1 MMKLP
6 KRPNDA
12 VHWYMSGITSRIVAE
27 SGRPDD
33 RFHLGKIIFQSFKDV
48 PDFLMQID
56 GATGESETSGSALER
71 TVRCANALRNI
82 GLECGDVIVLM
93 APSHIDLAIPFY
105 AALYLGVIAAAV
117 DRTLGVEE
125 LRDTFVVNRPKIVF
139 CQSEKAP
146 DIQLALNELE
156 LDTRIVTFDKGEFL
170 CSFSEFL
177 DEFDDGTS
185 VEDFKHNDFDPEEAI
200 ALLIATSGTTGLPKA
215 AAITHKNFAINGPY
229 LWSRCT
235 NFPSPTRMAL
245 VGAPLQWLTALM
257 NFILSPIMRYTRLQT
272 SAASTQE
279 HTYDLIN
286 TYKPT
291 FAIFSPTLMTTL
303 IKPGDRDACDFTCLE
318 LLMLGGS
325 AVPQEL
331 INEVKEMSPDTEV
344 VNCYGMSELCT
355 IGFHGAGSAPPGS
368 CGSPMGCFQYRLID
382 TETLEDI
389 VEPNVPGELLIK
401 GPGIFK
407 GYYNNPKA
415 TEETFAE
422 DRWFKTGDTFYRD
435 ASWNYYFVERIKLL
449 LKYKSYQISP
459 VEVENVIRHHPG
471 VLDVAVT
478 GIPDP
483 ESGDLPVAC
492 VVRRPE
498 SDVTAQDIKDLV
510 KGTLSD
516 SKQLRGGVIFM
527 DAIPMTAS
535 TKVHRRKLKEL
546 ALVMDKE

>member
-33 RFHLGKIIFQSFKDV
+33 RFHLGKILFQSFKDV

-105 AALYLGVIAAAV
+105 AAFYLGVIAAAV

-125 LRDTFVVNRPKIVF
+125 LRDTFAVNRPKIVF

-185 VEDFKHNDFDPEEAI
+185 VDDFKFNDFDPEEAI

-245 VGAPLQWLTALM
+245 VVAPLQWLTALM

-272 SAASTQE
+272 STASTQE

-286 TYKPT
+286 TY
-291 FAIFSPTLMTTL
+291 
-303 IKPGDRDACDFTCLE
+303 
-318 LLMLGGS
+318 
-325 AVPQEL
+325 
-331 INEVKEMSPDTEV
+331 KEMSPDTEV

-368 CGSPMGCFQYRLID
+368 CGSLMGCFQYRLVD

-407 GYYNNPKA
+407 GYYNNSKA